1 MQLLQLLSVKAKIM
15 THTVI
20 HTVIKRHQMV
30 SSSLDINTS

>member
-1 MQLLQLLSVKAKIM
+1 MQLLHLLSVKAKIM

-20 HTVIKRHQMV
+20 KRHQLV